1 MGSVFGVHFQ
11 LLCLCGRIK
20 IEKKDKLYLPL
31 IPMLAVTGYAKHWPS
46 TKKGIIYTE
55 ILQEEK
61 ISPMIPRSDN
71 AFSEIFCLEASPV
84 ESQ

>member
-31 IPMLAVTGYAKHWPS
+31 IPMLAVTSYAKHWPL
-46 TKKGIIYTE
+46 TKKGII
-55 ILQEEK
+55 
-61 ISPMIPRSDN
+61 
-71 AFSEIFCLEASPV
+71 
-84 ESQ
+84 